1 MKIVVDS
8 LEGLSAAAEK
18 FLEAAKGHRVF
29 AFHAQM
35 GAGKTTFIAELC
47 RRLGVGDE
55 SASPTFS
62 ILNEYRSRTSGE
74 PICHFDFYRLE
85 SPEEAFDIGA
95 EDYFY
100 SGCYCF
106 VEWPE
111 VVEPILPP
119 GTVDVE
125 ITVDSG
131 TGSRTIDIKGL

>member
-8 LEGLSAAAEK
+8 IEGLSAAAEK

-95 EDYFY
+95 IASWNGRKSWSRF
-100 SGCYCF
+100 F
-106 VEWPE
+106 LPE
-111 VVEPILPP
+111 PSMWRSRSIPARVP
-119 GTVDVE
+119 GQ
-125 ITVDSG
+125 
-131 TGSRTIDIKGL
+131 

>member
-1 MKIVVDS
+1 
-8 LEGLSAAAEK
+8 
-18 FLEAAKGHRVF
+18 
-29 AFHAQM
+29 M
-35 GAGKTTFIAELC
+35 GAGRPPSSRSCAAGSASAT
-47 RRLGVGDE
+47 G
-55 SASPTFS
+55 ASPTFS

>member
-1 MKIVVDS
+1 MEYRTHSEGETEKLGERLGRS
-8 LEGLSAAAEK
+8 LPAHTVL
-18 FLEAAKGHRVF
+18 
-29 AFHAQM
+29 AFTGDL

-125 ITVDSG
+125 ITVDSV